1 MSEEEYNEVSEEEYN
16 ELRKQ
21 SNLITAP
28 IPVQSETIE
37 GNPLRKNKRLKVF
50 RGDDNQIT

>member
-1 MSEEEYNEVSEEEYN
+1 VSEEEYN
-16 ELRKQ
+16 ELE
-21 SNLITAP
+21 NNPILITAP

-37 GNPLRKNKRLKVF
+37 DPLRKKKLKVF